1 MPPSYGSVAKVFITP
16 DEQSNIGTTELN
28 DTVANPLALNMFV
41 LGYDNNKNINIV
53 NSAVKEN
60 LKVYLD
66 QYRMLTDSINIRD
79 AFTINIAVDFSII
92 ALPSFNANEVLLKA
106 IESVKSLFEIDKW
119 QINQPIV
126 ISDISNIIL
135 QVQGV
140 QTVTNVNVY
149 NLNDSLSGYS
159 DIAYYIPGATRSGVI
174 YPSLDPSIF
183 EVKYPNNDIR
193 GKIATF

>member
-1 MPPSYGSVAKVFITP
+1 
-16 DEQSNIGTTELN
+16 
-28 DTVANPLALNMFV
+28 
-41 LGYDNNKNINIV
+41 V
-53 NSAVKEN
+53 NH
-60 LKVYLD
+60 
-66 QYRMLTDSINIRD
+66 
-79 AFTINIAVDFSII
+79 NIAVDFSII

-126 ISDISNIIL
+126 ISDISNTIL

-140 QTVTNVNVY
+140 QTVTNVHIY

-159 DIAYYIPGATRSGVI
+159 DISYHIPGATRSGVI

-183 EVKYPNNDIR
+183 EVKYPNNDIK